1 MSFYRGMTCENVTL
15 KGDKGTPIT
24 AYVAKP
30 AGAGPFPGV
39 VLIHHLPGWSELY
52 IETTRRFAHHGY
64 IAICANLYEREGGG
78 SDGNPDDVAA
88 KVRADGGIADSQMV
102 GDTAAAVQWMR
113 AQPNLNGKVG
123 LFGSCSGG
131 RHAFIYACQKKDVD
145 ACIDLW
151 GGRVVMGKEELNAKT
166 PTAPIDMTKELA
178 CPLLGLFGN
187 DDRAP
192 SPEQVNQHEAELKK
206 HGKNYEF
213 HRYDGA
219 GHGFFYWHRP
229 LYRPEQ
235 THGRLEQGARLLRQ
249 APRQEVGGHA
259 MCTSIIE
266 IARAEGMAKRGDD
279 WFPLTQAVVAYDH
292 ARHAPLGDV
301 ITLDFM
307 NTGLDAG
314 ARAGVE
320 ITLESAKALRAALDR
335 AIAAAEFEEA
345 EVRGKGAVVSLVRA
359 A

>member
-15 KGDKGTPIT
+15 KGDGGTPIT

-30 AGAGPFPGV
+30 ANAGPYPGV

-102 GDTAAAVQWMR
+102 GDTAAAVAWMR

-123 LFGSCSGG
+123 VFGSCSGG

-166 PTAPIDMTKELA
+166 PVAPIDMTKDLS

-206 HGKNYEF
+206 HRKDYEF

-229 LYRPEQ
+229 LYRVEQ
-235 THGRLEQGARLLRQ
+235 CMDGWNK
-249 APRQEVGGHA
+249 VHA
-259 MCTSIIE
+259 FF
-266 IARAEGMAKRGDD
+266 GKHLAK
-279 WFPLTQAVVAYDH
+279 
-292 ARHAPLGDV
+292 
-301 ITLDFM
+301 
-307 NTGLDAG
+307 
-314 ARAGVE
+314 
-320 ITLESAKALRAALDR
+320 K
-335 AIAAAEFEEA
+335 
-345 EVRGKGAVVSLVRA
+345 
-359 A
+359 